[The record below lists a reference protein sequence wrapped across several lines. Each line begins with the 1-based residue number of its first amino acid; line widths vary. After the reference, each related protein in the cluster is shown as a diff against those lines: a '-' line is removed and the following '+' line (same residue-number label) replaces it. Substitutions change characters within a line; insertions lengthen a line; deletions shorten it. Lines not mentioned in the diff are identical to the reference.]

1 MNLSNLQIFN
11 IKERDTKRLSYLL
24 KILIVFFGMLPPFTP
39 TFVVEPENSGL
50 FFMLPVYDSREIIH
64 GVIMK
69 KIILAILCV
78 SLVGLMAGCSAE
90 KLKTKKLRDIE
101 FTVVDKDD
109 IPDELEDMIDEKD
122 KKPFKLT
129 YADDGALYIAVG
141 YGEQPTSGYSIEV
154 KEAYETENAIYI
166 HTNLIGPAKDE
177 KVLERKTYPYIV
189 IKTEFM
195 DKNVVFE

>member
-1 MNLSNLQIFN
+1 MLS
-11 IKERDTKRLSYLL
+11 
-24 KILIVFFGMLPPFTP
+24 
-39 TFVVEPENSGL
+39 
-50 FFMLPVYDSREIIH
+50 VYDSREIIH

-78 SLVGLMAGCSAE
+78 SLLGLMAGCSAE
-90 KLKTKKLRDIE
+90 KLKTEKLRDIE

-109 IPDELEDMIDEKD
+109 VPDELEDMIDAKD

-129 YADDGALYIAVG
+129 YADDGNLYIAVG

-154 KEAYETENAIYI
+154 KEAYETENAIYV

-189 IKTEFM
+189 IKTEFL